1 MSNILQ
7 FQQKLNYTK
16 SDFQVRVS
24 VTEDEYTD
32 YWIYTAEFYIKTTAR
47 DLTPTTEEKIGELV
61 VNSYDDSGK
70 NKTVITHFTHSSG
83 KLITVICQCSLDTY
97 GNGRIII
104 TAVNY
109 EQLFDGHLT
118 SNSFTITPHI
128 NDKGFDEGEHYYSY
142 SATVTIKPELDSFF
156 MTKEVNTINFPSSEY
171 GEYGHVEYST
181 SVTFKT
187 KKSEEITIYF
197 TLEGDGNG
205 SCSAT
210 VNGISP
216 QWIDAPGRPRLLKY
230 GNKLIKY

>member
-16 SDFQVRVS
+16 SDFQVRVA

-61 VNSYDDSGK
+61 VNSEESS
-70 NKTVITHFTHSSG
+70 KTQTFTTNFNHSSG
-83 KLITVICQCSLDTY
+83 KQITVICQGSLQT
-97 GNGRIII
+97 NGDGKVAIQS
-104 TAVNY
+104 VNY
-109 EQLFDGHLT
+109 EQFFDGHLT
-118 SNSFTITPHI
+118 ADSFIITPYSHYV
-128 NDKGFDEGEHYYSY
+128 KTDEGEDYYSY
-142 SATVTIKPELDSFF
+142 DAKVEIKPNLDSFF
-156 MTKEVNTINFPSSEY
+156 MTKLVNTSSSAIDY
-171 GEYGHVEYST
+171 GPVKYST

-187 KKSEEITIYF
+187 KKSEEVTIHL
-197 TLEGDGNG
+197 TLNG
-205 SCSAT
+205 TGGVNASCSAT

>member
-32 YWIYTAEFYIKTTAR
+32 YSIYTATFYIKTTAR

-61 VNSYDDSGK
+61 VNSEESS
-70 NKTVITHFTHSSG
+70 KTQTFTTHFTHSSG
-83 KLITVICQCSLDTY
+83 KLITVICQYSLKT
-97 GNGRIII
+97 NGDGSVAILS
-104 TAVNY
+104 VNY
-109 EQLFDGHLT
+109 EQFFDGHLT
-118 SNSFTITPHI
+118 ENSFTITPYI
-128 NDKGFDEGEHYYSY
+128 IDKGIDEGEHYYSY
-142 SATVTIKPELDSFF
+142 YARVDIKPDLDSFF
-156 MTKEVNTINFPSSEY
+156 MTKYINTTESQKDY
-171 GEYGHVEYST
+171 GPVKYPI

-187 KKSEEITIYF
+187 NKSEEVTIHF
-197 TLEGDGNG
+197 TLEGDGSG